1 MVQRECSNLSN
12 TLFNQILL
20 YIIDNSNMNKK
31 EIISLINKNQAKHR
45 GILPEVEAL
54 ILARNLDIEINSFI
68 EKVESRIIEKSS
80 RGKI

>member
-1 MVQRECSNLSN
+1 LSN
-12 TLFNQILL
+12 TIFNQILSS
-20 YIIDNSNMNKK
+20 IIDNSNMDKK

-54 ILARNLDIEINSFI
+54 IVARNLDIDIHSFI
-68 EKVESRIIEKSS
+68 EKVEDRIIEKSS

>member
-1 MVQRECSNLSN
+1 MVQREYSNLSN
-12 TLFNQILL
+12 TTFNQILSS
-20 YIIDNSNMNKK
+20 IINNSNMDKK

-54 ILARNLDIEINSFI
+54 IVARNLDIDIHSFI
-68 EKVESRIIEKSS
+68 EKVEDRIIEKSS